1 MDTITLERV
10 PISERVYNQ
19 GEAYRKGEETDHAD
33 YSVSLSPFNMPSLVE
48 IGLDPKA
55 RILTVKFIYP
65 NSEPPSKNLVD
76 QDVTVLIGE
85 NSRKVLELRFAS
97 TDKLFRQGEAAQIPT
112 SLIERVGNNA
122 VGAQRFVFEKTAQIA
137 NQVLAGCWNNLRK
150 QVAAAERK
158 DS

>member
-1 MDTITLERV
+1 METITLERV
-10 PISERVYNQ
+10 PIPERLYNR
-19 GEAYRKGEETDHAD
+19 GEAYRKGEESDHAD

-48 IGLDPKA
+48 IGLNREA

-65 NSEPPSKNLVD
+65 NSEPASKDLVD

-85 NSRKVLELRFAS
+85 NSRKVLELRFAG
-97 TDKLFRQGEAAQIPT
+97 TDKLFRQDEAAQIPT
-112 SLIERVGNNA
+112 SLIERVGNKA

-137 NQVLAGCWNNLRK
+137 NQVLARCWKDLRK
-150 QVAAAERK
+150 QVAAATEK